1 MPNRTTLAVLALL
14 GIAAPAA
21 AQQGSIRA
29 GMSPDEVRAAFGAPA
44 RTRDEGDWAYWFYNN
59 GCPVR
64 CGSDDVVFLQNGK
77 VVAAVLRTGVRNFEG
92 PAASSAIASIEGLP
106 PTETGLVHVRPR
118 RAAHRR
124 PAAPRTP
131 RAATST
137 ASRPAPSNTRG
148 ANGSTRMRV
157 IRTGPVPGAADGP
170 RQGSAAGSRQG
181 DAPAQQN
188 GRTSITG
195 APTTIVGTGGAGAT
209 VGGVTVRRGSRAAGD
224 SSGLVRT
231 TSDSSVDQERLDREK
246 RITPRVMPTP
256 APGIRP

>member
-1 MPNRTTLAVLALL
+1 MRFRTTLAALALL

-44 RTRDEGDWAYWFYNN
+44 RTRDEGDWSYWFYNN

-106 PTETGLVHVRPR
+106 PTETGLVRMRPA

-124 PAAPRTP
+124 PAARRTP
-131 RAATST
+131 RAAAST

-157 IRTGPVPGAADGP
+157 IRTGPVAGAA
-170 RQGSAAGSRQG
+170 SAAEG
-181 DAPAQQN
+181 DAPAASN
-188 GRTSITG
+188 GRTAITG

-224 SSGLVRT
+224 SSGLVVRT
-231 TSDSSVDQERLDREK
+231 NSDSSVDQERLDREK